1 MSTVWDMAKMLVDD
15 ALSKLHLVHGHP
27 LFPMVDDIRI
37 FEHKDN
43 VMPNAPKVGRKR
55 VTKVLRLWWR
65 NGEDR
70 TKILLSQMENIK
82 PEKKTALDNSLAFYR
97 LGVCSINPYQ
107 AIETFFSSAS
117 TIVRENIGG
126 RDPTHHDLKDTLY
139 QRSRIAHSRL

>member
-1 MSTVWDMAKMLVDD
+1 
-15 ALSKLHLVHGHP
+15 
-27 LFPMVDDIRI
+27 MVDDIRI

-97 LGVCSINPYQ
+97 LGVCPINPYQ

-139 QRSRIAHSRL
+139 KEVGSLIADFDEKFECYYGKRRSARDTWWHTSPAFK